1 MEQPAFSRTAPPIE
15 GAEALFIRYG
25 DMVYRLAFLRTKSAA
40 DADDVVQEV
49 FLRCLRAPRCWNS
62 LEHQRAWFITV
73 TLNCAK
79 SIMSAAFRRHT
90 AALKDELL
98 AEMEERSEVYGEVLK
113 LPDNYRVTIHLYY
126 YEGYKVGEIAKLMN
140 AREGTVKSWLFRAR
154 DMLRESL
161 KGECP
166 DV

>member
-1 MEQPAFSRTAPPIE
+1 MEQPAIPRTAPPIE
-15 GAEALFIRYG
+15 GAEALFTRYG

-49 FLRCLRAPRCWNS
+49 FLRCLRTPRRWNS

-79 SIMSAAFRRHT
+79 SLMTAAFRRHT
-90 AALKDELL
+90 AAMRDEMLV
-98 AEMEERSEVYGEVLK
+98 EMEERSEVYGEVLK
-113 LPDNYRVTIHLYY
+113 LPDNYRMVIHLHY
-126 YEGYKVGEIAKLMN
+126 YEGYRIGEIAKLMN

-161 KGECP
+161 KGEYP